1 MSDKI
6 KKLGIDPIDESNI
19 NDGTVFSV
27 AEITERYSKHLDLKQ
42 MMFAEHFAVV
52 RDEVESVRV
61 AGYTDEDTTYADAKM
76 LGQRLL
82 QDKYIDGYI
91 SDLRSFSLADGLFAT
106 YNEAI
111 GYLVSVMNG
120 TVRDV
125 NGTLEFPKV
134 SERTKASME
143 LVKILPESPQLV
155 KLKADTEKVEVDTE
169 LQREKVRMLKS
180 GGMSEQ
186 ENQVLDVLKS
196 IGGIGGE

>member
-61 AGYTDEDTTYADAKM
+61 AGYTNEDTTYADAKM

-82 QDKYIDGYI
+82 QDKYIEGYI

-155 KLKADTEKVEVDTE
+155 KLKADTEKVEVDIE

>member
-6 KKLGIDPIDESNI
+6 KKLGIDPIDESSI

-61 AGYTDEDTTYADAKM
+61 AGYTNEDTTYADAKM

-82 QDKYIDGYI
+82 QDKYIEGYI

>member
-6 KKLGIDPIDESNI
+6 KKLGVDPIDESNI

-82 QDKYIDGYI
+82 QDKYIEGYI

>member
-6 KKLGIDPIDESNI
+6 KKLGIDPIDESSI